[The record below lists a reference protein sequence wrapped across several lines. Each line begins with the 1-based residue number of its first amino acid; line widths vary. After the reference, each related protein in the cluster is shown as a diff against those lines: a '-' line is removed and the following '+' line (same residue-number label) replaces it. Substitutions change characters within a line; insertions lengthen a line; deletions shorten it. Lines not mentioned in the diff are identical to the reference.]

1 VKLTHFFQFSC
12 QKKQL
17 HSEISSDIFM
27 AAYCVQLTPS
37 LPFKVWPCNQLV
49 LARQINVET
58 KKNTLRCKTN
68 PGAGFH
74 FQCAQNA
81 VGTSRTCAE
90 HGHHLLKAPESAVTA
105 TTQNSRPCRSFCP
118 SSHVPRDVRTD
129 TRACYAGGYT
139 HTHERSTAWPAG
151 DTLIRGAC
159 ARVTPP
165 GGWLR
170 RLLLLLHPPRP
181 RRRRSPAAGT
191 GCTAACLPGRGGA
204 GT

>member
-1 VKLTHFFQFSC
+1 MKLTHFFQFSC

-81 VGTSRTCAE
+81 VATSRTCAE

-129 TRACYAGGYT
+129 TRACVYIHGWVYT
-139 HTHERSTAWPAG
+139 HARAVNGTAGRRHPYSRRMRPRHTTWRMAPAAAAAAPSSSSSTAPLAG
-151 DTLIRGAC
+151 SWYRMHRCLF
-159 ARVTPP
+159 
-165 GGWLR
+165 
-170 RLLLLLHPPRP
+170 
-181 RRRRSPAAGT
+181 T
-191 GCTAACLPGRGGA
+191 GS
-204 GT
+204 